1 LLLTELAPIRE
12 ASPSDGIGDIAMIL
26 ARLNFIATTGLFV
39 VVMLAQ
45 AAAEP
50 CRMWDVTGGWHSIQ
64 GNYFGVRIGINPH
77 SPDDALSC
85 AVRTP
90 IQI

>member
-1 LLLTELAPIRE
+1 
-12 ASPSDGIGDIAMIL
+12 MIL

-64 GNYFGVRIGINPH
+64 GNYFGVRIGINWFNEVEGGGHFKGIARH
-77 SPDDALSC
+77 SDGDRDHSKAL
-85 AVRTP
+85 P
-90 IQI
+90 EI